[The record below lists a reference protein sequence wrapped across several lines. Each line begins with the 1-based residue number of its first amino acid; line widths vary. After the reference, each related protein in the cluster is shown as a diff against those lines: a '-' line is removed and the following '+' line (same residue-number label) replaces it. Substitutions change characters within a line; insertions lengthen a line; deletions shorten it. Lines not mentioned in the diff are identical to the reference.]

1 MRYSNYQSQTCRK
14 DNVNIPVVGTYTY
27 LFTSL
32 SLSSLSQQRKNKLLF
47 HRKLL
52 FSDIHVCIYLLSSRY
67 DVSESNKTENEVTVS
82 EEATKVDR
90 KRSFDYNFEY
100 NNKASS
106 LFLDI
111 TQLDITYAGM
121 IGFFSFSIIKRACW
135 KYSGKSLTGPSVFTC
150 MVQTICA

>member
-121 IGFFSFSIIKRACW
+121 IGFFSFSIIKRAC
-135 KYSGKSLTGPSVFTC
+135 
-150 MVQTICA
+150 